1 MKKVF
6 LMMCIIATT
15 LVACSTQPAP
25 KSCVK
30 VEGNKFIDPQ
40 GKEIIF
46 RGLCFSDPVKLVGD
60 GQWNERYFAEAA
72 NWGAN
77 IVRFAVH
84 PTNLNRMGWDET
96 FKAMD
101 QGIEWA
107 KKHGMYVIMD

>member
-6 LMMCIIATT
+6 MMMCIIATT

-25 KSCVK
+25 KSWVK

-46 RGLCFSDPVKLVGD
+46 RGLCFSDPVKLVSE

-77 IVRFAVH
+77 IVRFLSMRFLSCFALPRPLSGHVADSGE
-84 PTNLNRMGWDET
+84 PGYRR
-96 FKAMD
+96 
-101 QGIEWA
+101 
-107 KKHGMYVIMD
+107 